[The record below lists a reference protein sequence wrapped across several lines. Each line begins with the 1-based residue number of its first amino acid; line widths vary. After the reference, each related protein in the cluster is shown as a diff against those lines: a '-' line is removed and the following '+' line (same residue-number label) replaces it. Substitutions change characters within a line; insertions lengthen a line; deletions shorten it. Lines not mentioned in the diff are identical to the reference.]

1 MPSSKQL
8 IQDTAVRLFNERGY
22 DKVSLGDI
30 AREAGVAIGSLT
42 YHFRRKED
50 LLDAIL
56 AGLHG
61 SFEEALDR
69 SLRGGELLANLVGLF
84 AANEANQERYPF
96 YFADV
101 TQVTECSAHVAEEA
115 RRFEGDLYAY
125 YRWCLVTLA
134 EDGILRQG
142 HTTARLDALAYAL
155 VTMQASWAMGAG
167 PYANEVGP
175 KTGVAT
181 ALAAIL
187 SACLEA
193 DMTPGF
199 EELCAERGIRL

>member
-22 DKVSLGDI
+22 DKVSLRDI

-101 TQVTECSAHVAEEA
+101 TQVAECSAHVAEEA

-125 YRWCLVTLA
+125 YRWCLDTLA

-187 SACLEA
+187 LACLEA

>member
-1 MPSSKQL
+1 MPSSKQH

-22 DKVSLGDI
+22 DKVSLRDI

-56 AGLHG
+56 ADLHG
-61 SFEEALDR
+61 NFEEALDR

-101 TQVTECSAHVAEEA
+101 TQVAECSAHVAEEA

-125 YRWCLVTLA
+125 YRWCLDTLA

>member
-1 MPSSKQL
+1 MPSSKQH
-8 IQDTAVRLFNERGY
+8 IRETAVRLFNERGY
-22 DKVSLGDI
+22 DKVSLRDI

-101 TQVTECSAHVAEEA
+101 TQVAECSAHVAEEA

-125 YRWCLVTLA
+125 YRWCLDTLA

>member
-1 MPSSKQL
+1 MASSKQL

-22 DKVSLGDI
+22 DKVSLRDI

-56 AGLHG
+56 ADLHG
-61 SFEEALDR
+61 EFEEALDR
-69 SLRGGELLANLVGLF
+69 GLRGGELLANLVGLF
-84 AANEANQERYPF
+84 AANEDNQARYPF

-101 TQVTECSAHVAEEA
+101 TQVAGCSEHVAEEA

-125 YRWCLVTLA
+125 YRWCLDTLA

-142 HTTARLDALAYAL
+142 NTTARLDALAYAL
-155 VTMQASWAMGAG
+155 VTMQAGWAMGAG
-167 PYANEVGP
+167 PYANGIEP

-193 DMTPGF
+193 DVIPAF
-199 EELCAERGIRL
+199 EELCAGRGIRL

>member
-1 MPSSKQL
+1 MPSSKQH
-8 IQDTAVRLFNERGY
+8 IRETAVRLFNERGY
-22 DKVSLGDI
+22 DKVSLRDI

-101 TQVTECSAHVAEEA
+101 TQVAECSAHVAEEA

-125 YRWCLVTLA
+125 YRWCLDTLA

-193 DMTPGF
+193 DMTPVF